1 MFVFIKKM
9 VIGLLTSIVN
19 VSNHTNQQC
28 MTHPTLINLHPNEHS
43 QGLCYYPFVVNL
55 DRCVGSCNT
64 LNDLSNRVSVQNK
77 TEDLNGLN
85 ELITLA
91 KHISCEC
98 KSNFDGRKCNS
109 NQKWN
114 NDKCRCEF
122 KNKRKHCGCEKDYI
136 GIMQHAVVKM
146 VNM

>member
-19 VSNHTNQQC
+19 VSNHTKCVSLNNQQC

-43 QGLCYYPFVVNL
+43 QGLSYYPFAVNL

-64 LNDLSNRVSVQNK
+64 LNDLSNKVSVQSK
-77 TEDLNGLN
+77 TEYLNGLN

-109 NQKWN
+109 N
-114 NDKCRCEF
+114 
-122 KNKRKHCGCEKDYI
+122 
-136 GIMQHAVVKM
+136 
-146 VNM
+146 